1 MFSLLAD
8 KLQDVFKD
16 LRGHG
21 KITETNITDAMRAVR
36 MALLEADVEFNV
48 AKGFIARVK
57 DKALGEE
64 VLRGVAPGQ
73 QIVKIF
79 HDELTALLGGDNA
92 PLNLE
97 KPARILMVGLNG
109 AGKTTSSAKLA
120 AWLKKEGKAPLLIA
134 CDLHRPAAIEQLATL
149 AGQVGVPVF
158 TPPPDE
164 KDVLKVAKLALEWV
178 KTQPGNVQ
186 IYDTAG
192 RQEIDEALIA
202 EIKALREFLQ
212 PQEVLLVADAA
223 TGQQAVS
230 VATHFHEALNITGL
244 VLTKLDGDAR
254 GGAALSMREV
264 TQRPIKFAG
273 IGEKLDQFE
282 PFYPDRLAGRI
293 LGMGDIVGLV
303 EKAVAAIDEEE
314 AKRMEEKM
322 RKASFDLNDF
332 LAQFKMLK
340 KLGPL
345 ENVLGMLPGMGNLKD
360 FSVDEKQMKRVEAI
374 VLSMTLAERTNPDI
388 LNARRRQRI
397 ARGSGVSVTE
407 VNDLLQ
413 RFGQMR
419 KMMKNFGKM
428 KQMMSRPGAASRF
441 RIKALVF
448 EQLRY
453 NSETQKTKK
462 VMSVSNR
469 LRREGSLNNPYYKVV
484 VTDQRSPRDG
494 KFIELIGNY
503 DPKKPGDNSNIDL
516 SRVDYWV
523 QNGAQPSDTVR
534 SIIKKAR
541 KKATVAA

>member
-21 KITETNITDAMRAVR
+21 KITESNITDAMRAVR

-79 HDELTALLGGDNA
+79 HDELTALLGGDNT

-120 AWLKKEGKAPLLIA
+120 AWLKKEGRAPLLIA

-164 KDVLKVAKLALEWV
+164 KDLLKVAKLALEWA

-230 VATHFHEALNITGL
+230 VATHFHEALNISGL

-293 LGMGDIVGLV
+293 LGMGDIIGLV
-303 EKAVAAIDEEE
+303 EKAAAAIDEEE

-441 RIKALVF
+441 GLKR
-448 EQLRY
+448 
-453 NSETQKTKK
+453 
-462 VMSVSNR
+462 
-469 LRREGSLNNPYYKVV
+469 
-484 VTDQRSPRDG
+484 
-494 KFIELIGNY
+494 
-503 DPKKPGDNSNIDL
+503 
-516 SRVDYWV
+516 
-523 QNGAQPSDTVR
+523 
-534 SIIKKAR
+534 
-541 KKATVAA
+541 